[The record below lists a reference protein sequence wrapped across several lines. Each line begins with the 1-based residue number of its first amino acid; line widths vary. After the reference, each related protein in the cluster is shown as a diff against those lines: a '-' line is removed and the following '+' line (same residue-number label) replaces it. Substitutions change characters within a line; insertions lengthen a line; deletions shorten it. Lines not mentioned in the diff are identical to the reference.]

1 MRKQFGA
8 VLILISFSI
17 LGLIACSNQNDSTVL
32 KGDFVV
38 VNKTDFKSPIDSL
51 QNAHRKDSLAS
62 QSIGSVGN
70 GKLING
76 RLVPYSGVN
85 FFYFDS
91 TSYMNKRAFVHE
103 KVLKVVLETYKKL
116 ENSAPE
122 YSFGI
127 MECSN
132 EKGGKI
138 DPHHTHQNGLSIDFM
153 SPLIVENVHS
163 QTYDFLGGVH
173 YMLEFNENGIL
184 KTDQSHQIDFD
195 KIALHLLELNEQAKK
210 KGLKIQKVIFKLELL
225 DELFATPNGKKLKTS
240 GIYFAKKLPT
250 LINSLHDD
258 HYHVDFSLS

>member
-1 MRKQFGA
+1 MLNKSTRYFYSGFTFLFIL
-8 VLILISFSI
+8 LIFS
-17 LGLIACSNQNDSTVL
+17 CNDSS
-32 KGDFVV
+32 
-38 VNKTDFKSPIDSL
+38 VNFTGGRTYTPSNLGPIDSL
-51 QNAHRKDSLAS
+51 YLAHRFDSLPS
-62 QSIGSVGN
+62 QSIGTVGN

-76 RLVPYSGVN
+76 RLLPYSGDN

-103 KVLKVVLETYKKL
+103 KVLTVVLGTYKKL
-116 ENSAPE
+116 ENSAPKHQ
-122 YSFGI
+122 FGI

-153 SPLIVENVHS
+153 SPLMDENGHS

-173 YMLEFNENGIL
+173 YMLEFNEKGVL

-195 KIALHLLELNEQAKK
+195 KIALHILELNEQAKK
-210 KGLKIQKVIFKLELL
+210 NGLKIQKVIFKLELL
-225 DELFATPNGKKLKTS
+225 DELYATPNGKKLKAS

>member
-1 MRKQFGA
+1 MKKKFGVFI
-8 VLILISFSI
+8 VLSIISI
-17 LGLIACSNQNDSTVL
+17 LGLIACSN
-32 KGDFVV
+32 
-38 VNKTDFKSPIDSL
+38 KTPEFTGGIPFKLNSVGPIDSL
-51 QNAHRKDSLAS
+51 RKAHFSDSLPS
-62 QSIGSVGN
+62 QSIGTVGN

-76 RLVPYSGVN
+76 RLVPYSGAN

-103 KVLKVVLETYKKL
+103 KVLKVVLKTYEKL
-116 ENSAPE
+116 EDLAPK

-153 SPLIVENVHS
+153 SPLLDSKGHS
-163 QTYDFLGGVH
+163 QKYDFLGGVH
-173 YMLEFNENGIL
+173 YMLEFNEKGIL
-184 KTDQSHQIDFD
+184 KTDQTHQIDFD

-210 KGLKIQKVIFKLELL
+210 NGLKIQKVIFKLELL
-225 DELFATPNGKKLKTS
+225 DELFATPNGKKLKAS
-240 GIYFAKKLPT
+240 GLYFAKKLPT